1 MEGLEYFLYNNA
13 PVYEKMKD
21 MLGMDIERS
30 SAQDPVE
37 IDGIRASLDPE
48 SQAPIGIETSL
59 MERLMP
65 IQFECT
71 TGAIIIGNAELPTII
86 VVEAAQ
92 ANGIWS
98 TVPSRTTMDYYKS
111 VIDLVL
117 RKPQISFKDNVDY
130 ADAVEERRSK
140 APTKLTIWDWV
151 FRPFRRLFSTPRARH
166 YGEILHMNDLMRTQK
181 TPTSATDDTENTT
194 YHEEYGRV
202 NNVFE
207 CSEMAVT
214 FYADSPGPVPP
225 TAETSSASAGVGLD
239 VGNGGLP
246 PEWGVRLSLWNAIV
260 HYGPWTDRHRSLIQ
274 DYFFPSPYRHY
285 QPTSRLAPGQLRLA
299 TAFELYVELMTEATL
314 RIPTREKSKDW
325 KYELGTAELD
335 LGADGFYTR
344 PYGWLDI
351 KAAKDSTIKTVTP
364 FVIGSGG
371 STSTLDIN
379 LKDVDISTSV
389 NYASL
394 IQANSFQI
402 HLSMPSPL
410 KWNAHRTWDFK
421 VFAKQPRVFLLRD
434 HVFLFQDMIKDW
446 ASSPPVELLYFIPI
460 TYTFNIDIT
469 EPLIYL
475 CVNEH
480 NIISNPNAVDD
491 NAFIKLNSHKLF
503 FTATLPFNEYQ
514 PEVNAIRFRANAEQ
528 CKVGISLQ
536 TSHTLS
542 AFLKED
548 NAQFGVSVNVAI
560 DGSYEFYSVVDV
572 LRHIETLNLHIKLD
586 GVTVKLF
593 GTVIR
598 YLFILKDNYVGSWL
612 NFCTIDEYRQRRSS
626 PEEWQETK
634 RKQAESKP
642 VQDPFEA
649 YLLVEVQDGALTL
662 LENLYDCTQYSQ
674 LEFQELQVEL
684 RNLDI
689 YMGEEMN
696 LDKLVMIDMYV
707 SISPVTWT
715 RDSNPNPNTKRGP
728 FRLKNA
734 RDTRNYIYI
743 DDTETNIY
751 AHRLFGPLPETATYL
766 CNWEFDIG
774 RITGELK
781 PSFLLGAT
789 NFAQTFAYNL
799 IDEDNAVPVEMAPAE
814 LPDVTFV
821 KASVR
826 EIDIFLMSYN
836 SATEI
841 QLVDGVTA
849 EFDNL
854 INVKYSQKIGLKVPT
869 IVAKCLANQDPSKQ
883 DNEFS
888 WVEVAKMDMGI
899 NITIFRHTKDW
910 RNARAKQQK
919 FIRDED
925 FFTHRCAHLY
935 ENDSKSQRSHASAHT
950 SREHHIGVIYAPPFR
965 SYCYDGQDNQ
975 SICETSSY
983 LTHERSND
991 ERLRGYGATS
1001 DAPSVASYVGDWAAS
1016 DMNSY
1021 DSDDEN
1027 ISLHTDVR
1035 SLKSAVSRDNESFY
1049 TANSD
1054 DTYPTI
1060 QKIPPSDSSDYG
1072 ADEDMS
1078 DVSISEDEAVLLSE
1092 PSYEQPVKNNVESTI
1107 PPSIPYSGYLKRYAM
1122 KRATSLAGHSRSFFH
1137 PYLPPPKTCFVP
1149 QNEGA
1154 EGKEEAFMPSRTE
1167 PRANPYFSDPDDELD
1182 GTDNDQDRT
1191 EDDSKGNEITAT
1203 TVLEATSPV
1212 TILVTPILV
1221 KIVQEVTEAINKDD
1235 WDLETMLD
1243 SLQIEYV
1250 GQLTRYLT
1258 DQFVCTRFAVLLPQT
1273 YLHFI
1278 QNVMV
1283 PDDLPSY
1290 KHGQSHIKT
1299 QYDLEHTLLCS
1310 ADIFLNGFRM
1320 IGSVKF
1326 QDFAFDEKQRSVAES
1341 KLVLQESRVHID
1353 VDKLGCKVQ
1362 YVSERHDTRKPATF
1376 GIPRTH
1382 QQSENETK
1390 GYGEN
1395 ENLSN
1400 KLVMIDLKLDKFSCK
1415 WLGARK
1421 PNYFC
1426 LEVDDLSTIIITEA
1440 VEILVGAVY
1449 SWLVFVD
1456 DLKGILE
1463 SFQDRRSR
1471 QIQVFIDE
1479 IAKYSSGPEVVSDPL
1494 FLTKPTNMLRLGSRN
1509 FRNDVGWKLLARMRH
1524 CLRSMRSSTRERLQY
1539 RLTSGNAI
1547 QHIDSAH
1554 MFEKVVHTFSCWRSW
1569 EIDARAIS
1577 SCRLLTQPFKQRP
1590 QSDEALANDATNE
1603 FVKFLISSTNV
1614 GIVRVQRF
1622 HFRIYE
1628 EEEEEEDIDA
1638 NSVLFTPLEFLLE
1651 SVYKQPW
1658 IGAVPEEQYTT
1669 HKGDEHRTRA
1679 AEDGYLDVVTKASIG
1694 SVKITTNPTIFAF
1707 ARHML
1712 MVQRVFT
1719 AKLRSLSHA
1728 TKPSAFSRDL
1738 SLRSNHHTGSVDREG
1753 LDMKALVSKVDIVAQ
1768 GLVFIDKIDICAKA
1782 QKLAMQTD
1790 IKGIQGSALF
1800 SNPKLTPLSLFQSSD
1815 KADSDTGSGRRSS
1828 NRASR
1833 KNAQNINNRLILEAT
1848 GGIEGIN
1855 IQFHEMLYRNPL
1867 LVNKLL
1873 GITLDGVNVNANIS
1887 HPARTYKK
1895 QIKVEHSRDVLNV
1908 FSNIQKFN
1916 VHAPQN
1922 LLRLYGFL
1930 EDWRTEQGKRY
1941 HFMFQNLINEWEEQR
1956 RTAAPS
1962 TGAVSSTDSKK
1973 YDIKLQFL
1981 LNHFVARS
1989 DLLPSLSIE
1998 YSIEDFFVIVHE
2010 TQQKLGSM
2018 HKYAFQLSKQEVQII
2033 TKTSP
2038 QPSGSGPQVL
2048 SDYTGGIF
2056 GIPGIHSTGCL
2067 QHETHLGKS
2076 RLQLRST
2083 ISVEFISL
2091 SLNVGMIDSLL
2102 TAQSLLGN
2110 EISELLEVLSY
2121 SKQRKNQESS
2131 PLTSQPPSAREFKYC
2146 VQISLD
2152 GLSVSAE
2159 SPSALGRFESN
2170 LLEASI
2176 SNDGTDQFIWKT
2188 KGRNFSLS
2196 LDHNSGELV
2205 EEKQRPKGE
2214 VRYRRNR
2221 LAYIVIDFD
2230 VQNSI
2235 ANEINQP
2242 LESFHVNL
2250 SKIQTVMQPIALG
2263 KLAEMYIY
2271 YDSELKKRKKMKK
2284 MELERL
2290 ANNTKRLVQ
2299 SFKND
2304 VPQSEETGHSLFE
2317 GKLLSLRVQRLGI
2330 AIPLDMTS
2338 DVPHQPPKE
2347 VNALLFSIGSA
2358 NFLTK
2363 NIETSSATLDNITLQ
2378 FVKKFDQ
2385 LNEEHFLAD
2394 KHPRMNQMH
2403 LPSIACHVYTSG
2415 EEPQRSVRIDAKV
2428 GGFEVDIDGTIADYI
2443 NNLSVIYVKCM
2454 DRVDAFTEKANLKG
2468 RLDSAKETA
2477 LSNEVMHLDI
2487 EGVFE
2492 YQSGVVRMY
2501 PKRHSGEANRK
2512 KNSVR
2517 SLKIKPVVETY
2528 SKIAPDANI
2537 ATIKLPGLSIRTMYQ
2552 TRLGADASISAA
2564 PKLFHGDILVHEC
2577 ENVLHPS
2584 LVQFLR
2590 EVVTGL
2596 KLGIQQSTER
2606 KAVRQT
2612 ESDGIGLNAS
2622 LFLRLSRSKLDL
2634 SCQPLSKVVC
2644 SLSWDE
2650 GEFLM
2655 TSFSDE
2661 GASRTMSCVGS
2672 ICNIEAQVKHHFSP
2686 EACLTAK
2693 VDQFL
2698 VNMMLTSQRGEKEG
2712 MNDDDISIILKVS
2725 TIQADLN
2732 IRHLQDLLTLSAH
2745 WCGQPRSLP
2754 NAKSPKEMG
2763 TEEVVVPHQTQPF
2776 ARYIAFEASA
2786 VNLSVDMGQA
2796 IGKITLEPKGLVL
2809 HTYNVPHDSVG
2820 LNLFLNS
2827 INVVS
2832 EGRLCGD
2839 ALFERVMV
2847 EGRVCLKDS
2856 AHTSSFCTIIDGFRA
2871 TCEYEYQN
2879 ILDFV
2884 QGPIAFYSDIRPG
2897 SDVPQLTVTM
2907 DVSPLVARLSI
2918 KTVPVI
2924 ITMYRR
2930 FSELLEKKK
2939 AEAGVLEP
2947 SQAPEESMTVPEVTP
2962 TKRPDKKVHSTA
2974 RICFHSIDVVIYPN
2988 QFQDT
2993 DNVEIRARQLKAAL
3007 EQMPQADMRRLLL
3020 MSFTNAALLKNV
3032 PGAVIMKQ
3040 QDEKGGTNI
3049 FGIPSTKL
3057 KMESTQA
3064 QRTVDHVFSADFDG
3078 RINVSLN
3085 LGLIKYL
3092 QEMSHMFTTQ
3102 LQRAMDDVAVR
3113 PMFAS
3118 EDAAS
3123 FDSGIAVQQRP
3134 SESRAT
3140 PAKNTTSPSSS
3151 SSAQDDLIYVT
3162 NQPVD
3167 FHPQLQVMGD
3177 ATPPV
3182 EWLGLK
3188 REKLPAIVHEN
3199 ITLQLDHIVQAIW
3212 DVSEAQASNL

>member
-1 MEGLEYFLYNNA
+1 
-13 PVYEKMKD
+13 MKET
-21 MLGMDIERS
+21 LGMQVERS
-30 SAQDPVE
+30 SPPHTPVDT
-37 IDGIRASLDPE
+37 DGIRARLDAE
-48 SQAPIGIETSL
+48 SQSPIRIETSL
-59 MERLMP
+59 IERLMP

-71 TGAIIIGNAELPTII
+71 TGSLIIGNAELPTMI
-86 VVEAAQ
+86 VIEAAQ

-117 RKPQISFKDNVDY
+117 RKPQLSFKDNVDY
-130 ADAVEERRSK
+130 TNVAEERK
-140 APTKLTIWDWV
+140 TAQTTKLTW
-151 FRPFRRLFSTPRARH
+151 LFSTSRAKH
-166 YGEILHMNDLMRTQK
+166 YGEILHMNDLLRSK
-181 TPTSATDDTENTT
+181 RDRSVPDDTENTT

-207 CSEMAVT
+207 CSEMAIT
-214 FYADSPGPVPP
+214 FYADSPGPVRSS
-225 TAETSSASAGVGLD
+225 TETSSASAGVGID

-246 PEWGVRLSLWNAIV
+246 PEWGVRLSLWNAMV
-260 HYGPWTDRHRSLIQ
+260 HYGPWTDRHRALIQ
-274 DYFFPSPYRHY
+274 DYFFPTSYRDS
-285 QPTSRLAPGQLRLA
+285 QPTTRLEPGQLRLA

-325 KYELGTAELD
+325 KYELGSAELD
-335 LGADGFYTR
+335 LGADGYYTR

-351 KAAKDSTIKTVTP
+351 KAAKESTLKSVTP
-364 FVIGSGG
+364 FVIGSDGCI
-371 STSTLDIN
+371 STLKID
-379 LKDVDISTSV
+379 LKNVDISTSV

-394 IQANSFQI
+394 VQADKFEI

-410 KWNAHRTWDFK
+410 KWNAHRVWDFN
-421 VFAKQPRVFLLRD
+421 VSAKRPRVFLLRD

-446 ASSPPVELLYFIPI
+446 ASTPPVDLLYFIPM
-460 TYTFNIDIT
+460 TYTFNIDLT

-480 NIISNPNAVDD
+480 NIISNPNAIDD
-491 NAFIKLNSHKLF
+491 NAFIKLNSHELRF
-503 FTATLPFNEYQ
+503 NATLPFNEYK
-514 PEVNAIRFRANAEQ
+514 PEVNVIRFKADVQQ

-536 TSHTLS
+536 TSHTLN

-560 DGSYEFYSVVDV
+560 NGSYEFYSVVDV
-572 LRHIETLNLHIKLD
+572 MRHIETLNLHVKLD

-612 NFCTIDEYRQRRSS
+612 NFCTIDEYRQRRSN
-626 PEEWQETK
+626 PEEWLEMK
-634 RKQAESKP
+634 RKQAESKT
-642 VQDPFEA
+642 VQDPFEV
-649 YLLVEVQDGALTL
+649 YVLLEVQDGALTL

-674 LEFQELQVEL
+674 LEFQELQLEL

-689 YMGEEMN
+689 YM
-696 LDKLVMIDMYV
+696 DMHV
-707 SISPVTWT
+707 NISPITWT

-728 FRLKNA
+728 FRVKNA

-743 DDTETNIY
+743 DGKQIYYDDRMFMQIIETNIY

-766 CNWEFDIG
+766 CNWQFDVG

-789 NFAQTFAYNL
+789 NFAQTFVYNL
-799 IDEDNAVPVEMAPAE
+799 IDEDNAVPAEMMPAE

-826 EIDIFLMSYN
+826 EVDIFLMSYN

-841 QLVDGVTA
+841 QLMDGVNA

-854 INVKYSQKIGLKVPT
+854 INERYSQKIGLKVPT
-869 IVAKCLANQDPSKQ
+869 ILAKCLANEEPSRQD
-883 DNEFS
+883 DEFS
-888 WVEVAKMDMGI
+888 WVEVAKMEMGM
-899 NITIFRHTKDW
+899 NITVFRHTKDW
-910 RNARAKQQK
+910 RRNRAKQQK
-919 FIRDED
+919 FIREED
-925 FFTHRCAHLY
+925 AFARRCTYLY
-935 ENDSKSQRSHASAHT
+935 ETDDKSQSSARTSHDYHV
-950 SREHHIGVIYAPPFR
+950 GVIYAPPFR
-965 SYCYDGQDNQ
+965 SYHNEGGQETR
-975 SICETSSY
+975 SICETSSC
-983 LTHERSND
+983 LTLERSGD
-991 ERLRGYGATS
+991 ERLRNYRAAS
-1001 DAPSVASYVGDWAAS
+1001 DAPSVASYVGDWSVS
-1016 DMNSY
+1016 DESSY
-1021 DSDDEN
+1021 DSDEEHVG
-1027 ISLHTDVR
+1027 LHTDVR
-1035 SLKSAVSRDNESFY
+1035 SLKSTISRDNESFY

-1072 ADEDMS
+1072 ADEGMS
-1078 DVSISEDEAVLLSE
+1078 DASISEDEAMLLGE
-1092 PSYEQPVKNNVESTI
+1092 ANLEQPAKLNTESSI
-1107 PPSIPYSGYLKRYAM
+1107 PPSIPYSGYLQRYAM
-1122 KRATSLAGHSRSFFH
+1122 KRATPLTGHNRSFFH
-1137 PYLPPPKTCFVP
+1137 PYLPPPKTSFVP
-1149 QNEGA
+1149 HNEDSTKQGHA
-1154 EGKEEAFMPSRTE
+1154 STPFRTE
-1167 PRANPYFSDPDDELD
+1167 SWTNTYFPEPDYELD
-1182 GTDNDQDRT
+1182 EPTDEND
-1191 EDDSKGNEITAT
+1191 EENNDSKGNEVTAT

-1250 GQLTRYLT
+1250 SQLTRYLT
-1258 DQFVCTRFAVLLPQT
+1258 DQFVCTRFAVLLPRT

-1278 QNVMV
+1278 QNVVV

-1299 QYDLEHTLLCS
+1299 QYDLDDTLLCS
-1310 ADIFLNGFRM
+1310 ADIFLNGLRM

-1353 VDKLGCKVQ
+1353 IDRLGCKVQ
-1362 YVSERHDTRKPATF
+1362 YVSERHDARQPITF

-1382 QQSENETK
+1382 QQTDHEIK
-1390 GYGEN
+1390 GYCEN
-1395 ENLSN
+1395 DGLSN
-1400 KLVMIDLKLDKFSCK
+1400 KLVMIDLKLDRLSCR

-1421 PNYFC
+1421 PNC
-1426 LEVDDLSTIIITEA
+1426 LSLEIDDLSTIIITEA

-1479 IAKYSSGPEVVSDPL
+1479 IATYSNGPEVVSDPL

-1524 CLRSMRSSTRERLQY
+1524 CLRSMRSSMRERLQY

-1547 QHIDSAH
+1547 QHINSAH
-1554 MFEKVVHTFSCWRSW
+1554 MFKNVVHTFSCWRSW
-1569 EIDARAIS
+1569 EIDAEAIS
-1577 SCRLLTQPFKQRP
+1577 TCRLLTQPFKQ
-1590 QSDEALANDATNE
+1590 QAVTDGMSDANTVKE
-1603 FVKFLISSTNV
+1603 FVAFLTSSANV
-1614 GIVRVQRF
+1614 GKLQVRRF

-1628 EEEEEEDIDA
+1628 EEEDEEGMDA
-1638 NSVLFTPLEFLLE
+1638 NSVIFAPVEFVLE
-1651 SVYKQPW
+1651 SVYKRPM
-1658 IGAVPEEQYTT
+1658 IGAVPEEYSGT
-1669 HKGDEHRTRA
+1669 HKTDEYQAKTG
-1679 AEDGYLDVVTKASIG
+1679 EDGYLDVVTKVSIG
-1694 SVKITTNPTIFAF
+1694 SIRITTNPTILAF

-1719 AKLRSLSHA
+1719 ARLSSLSHA
-1728 TKPSAFSRDL
+1728 TKSSIFSRDL
-1738 SLRSNHHTGSVDREG
+1738 SMRSDGPIAVADEEKSS
-1753 LDMKALVSKVDIVAQ
+1753 LQALVSKIDIVAQ
-1768 GLVFIDKIDICAKA
+1768 ALVFVNEVDICARA
-1782 QKLAMQTD
+1782 QKLTMQTD
-1790 IKGIQGSALF
+1790 IKGIKGSALF
-1800 SNPKLTPLSLFQSSD
+1800 SNPKLTPLPLFQSSE

-1833 KNAQNINNRLILEAT
+1833 KNVHINNRLILEAA
-1848 GGIEGIN
+1848 GGVEVIH
-1855 IQFHEMLYRNPL
+1855 IQFYEMLYQNHP

-1873 GITLDGVNVNANIS
+1873 EFTMDGANVNANLS
-1887 HPARTYKK
+1887 HPTRTSKK
-1895 QIKVEHSRDVLNV
+1895 QMKTEHSRDVLNI
-1908 FSNIQKFN
+1908 FSNIQRFS

-1922 LLRLYGFL
+1922 LLRLYGFV
-1930 EDWRTEQGKRY
+1930 EDWRTEQGQRY

-1956 RTAAPS
+1956 KTATPL
-1962 TGAVSSTDSKK
+1962 TGITRDTESKK

-1981 LNHFVARS
+1981 LNHFAARS

-1998 YSIEDFFVIVHE
+1998 YSISDFFVMVHE
-2010 TQQKLGSM
+2010 VQQKLGEL
-2018 HKYAFQLSKQEVQII
+2018 HKYTFQLSKQEIQII

-2038 QPSGSGPQVL
+2038 QISSGNSSQML
-2048 SDYTGGIF
+2048 SDYPGGTF
-2056 GIPGIHSTGCL
+2056 GIPGIRSTGCL
-2067 QHETHLGKS
+2067 KREISSGKS
-2076 RLQLRST
+2076 QLQLRST
-2083 ISVEFISL
+2083 ISVDFISL

-2131 PLTSQPPSAREFKYC
+2131 PSAAEASLERDFKYYI
-2146 VQISLD
+2146 QISLE
-2152 GLSVSAE
+2152 GLSISAE
-2159 SPSALGRFESN
+2159 SPSALVLFESN
-2170 LLEASI
+2170 LLEASV
-2176 SNDGTDQFIWKT
+2176 SNEGADMFMWKA
-2188 KGRNFSLS
+2188 KGRNFALS
-2196 LDHNSGELV
+2196 LDHNADSLI
-2205 EEKQRPKGE
+2205 EEKSKRKSE

-2230 VQNSI
+2230 VQNFFT
-2235 ANEINQP
+2235 NEADQQ
-2242 LESFHVNL
+2242 LESFDVYL
-2250 SKIQTVMQPIALG
+2250 SKVQTVMQPIALG

-2290 ANNTKRLVQ
+2290 ATNTKRLVR

-2304 VPQSEETGHSLFE
+2304 APKSEESVYLLK
-2317 GKLLSLRVQRLGI
+2317 GKLLSLRVQRLGV
-2330 AIPLDMTS
+2330 AVPLDL
-2338 DVPHQPPKE
+2338 VPDAPRQSSRE
-2347 VNALLFSIGSA
+2347 VSALLFTIASA
-2358 NFLTK
+2358 NFVTK
-2363 NIETSSATLDNITLQ
+2363 NIETSSATLENITLQ

-2385 LNEEHFLAD
+2385 MNEDHFLAD
-2394 KHPRMNQMH
+2394 KHARMNQMY
-2403 LPSIACHVYTSG
+2403 LPSIACHVYTSAEG
-2415 EEPQRSVRIDAKV
+2415 PQRFVKIDANV
-2428 GGFEVDIDGTIADYI
+2428 GGFEVDVDGAIADYI

-2454 DRVDAFTEKANLKG
+2454 DRVDAFTAKANLKG
-2468 RLDSAKETA
+2468 RPETVKETA
-2477 LSNEVMHLDI
+2477 SDGQVVHLDI

-2492 YQSGVVRMY
+2492 YHSGVVRMY
-2501 PKRHSGEANRK
+2501 PKRHSGEASRK
-2512 KNSVR
+2512 KNSVK
-2517 SLKIKPVVETY
+2517 SLKIKPGEIY
-2528 SKIAPDANI
+2528 SNLATDANV
-2537 ATIKLPGLSIRTMYQ
+2537 ATIKLPGLSIRTTYQ
-2552 TRLGADASISAA
+2552 TRLGADASMSTA

-2590 EVVTGL
+2590 EVVAGL
-2596 KLGIQQSTER
+2596 KVGIQQSTER
-2606 KAVRQT
+2606 KAVRDT
-2612 ESDGIGLNAS
+2612 EADGIALNAS

-2661 GASRTMSCVGS
+2661 RASRTMSCAGS
-2672 ICNIEAQVKHHFSP
+2672 ISNIAAQVKHHFSP

-2693 VDQFL
+2693 VDRFL
-2698 VNMMLTSQRGEKEG
+2698 VNAMLSSQPGEEKAL
-2712 MNDDDISIILKVS
+2712 NDDDISIVLKVS
-2725 TIQADLN
+2725 SIEADLN
-2732 IRHLQDLLTLSAH
+2732 IRHLQDLLILNAH
-2745 WCGQPRSLP
+2745 WFGQPQNSP
-2754 NAKSPKEMG
+2754 SPKPLKETTPEEMPMSHS
-2763 TEEVVVPHQTQPF
+2763 TRPF
-2776 ARYIAFEASA
+2776 AKYFAFEASA
-2786 VNLSVDMGQA
+2786 ASLSVDMGQA
-2796 IGKITLEPKGLVL
+2796 IGKIILEPKSFILN
-2809 HTYNVPHDSVG
+2809 TYNVPQASVG
-2820 LNLFLNS
+2820 LNVFLHS
-2827 INVVS
+2827 ISVSS

-2839 ALFERVMV
+2839 ASFKRIII
-2847 EGRVCLKDS
+2847 EGQVQLKDGV
-2856 AHTSSFCTIIDGFRA
+2856 HTSSFRTVLDGFRA

-2879 ILDFV
+2879 ILDLT
-2884 QGPIAFYSDIRPG
+2884 QGPISFYSNIKPG
-2897 SDVPQLTVTM
+2897 DNAPYLTATM
-2907 DVSPLVARLSI
+2907 DVRPLVARLSI

-2930 FSELLEKKK
+2930 FNELLDKKK
-2939 AEAGVLEP
+2939 AEAGVLQVCVAQESTTEP
-2947 SQAPEESMTVPEVTP
+2947 TFASDQSPAKQICSTTSICL
-2962 TKRPDKKVHSTA
+2962 HSV
-2974 RICFHSIDVVIYPN
+2974 DVVIHPN

-2993 DNVEIRARQLKAAL
+2993 DNVAIRVRQLKMSLDQIA
-3007 EQMPQADMRRLLL
+3007 QTDVRRLLL
-3020 MSFTNAALLKNV
+3020 ASFVSAALLKNV
-3032 PGAVIMKQ
+3032 PGAAIMKH

-3049 FGIPSTKL
+3049 FGVPSTKL
-3057 KMESTQA
+3057 TMESSQ
-3064 QRTVDHVFSADFDG
+3064 QERTVHHAFSANFDG

-3102 LQRAMDDVAVR
+3102 LQRALDDGTVR
-3113 PMFAS
+3113 PVVM
-3118 EDAAS
+3118 
-3123 FDSGIAVQQRP
+3123 VQGSSSVDNRVDTHTKP
-3134 SESRAT
+3134 PEGHSMPVESREALS
-3140 PAKNTTSPSSS
+3140 ASTSNE
-3151 SSAQDDLIYVT
+3151 LIYIIK
-3162 NQPVD
+3162 QPVD
-3167 FHPQLQVMGD
+3167 FYPQLQVMGD

-3188 REKLPAIVHEN
+3188 REKLPAIIHEN
-3199 ITLQLDHIVQAIW
+3199 ITLRLDQIVHAMWALSETQAHQLEIMARQETD
-3212 DVSEAQASNL
+3212 